1 MFKRQM
7 RLNYLPDMK
16 QFQMQLYQ
24 LSRLI
29 KDHLPD
35 LYSLFDKND
44 VAPTLYASPWILTIF
59 SSGFP
64 LGFVARVFDLLFFSS
79 DEIIFRVILSL
90 LQVHKDNLMHLD
102 CFEDI
107 MDYLRNVV
115 PNISDVT
122 MSKVFKNV
130 YCLNITRQLMDYK
143 IEYNVLKEE
152 IRNTNQHLDNLNI
165 EKRENKI
172 LQKQLQ
178 MAESNVERL
187 ENIRHNQ
194 QQELQS
200 MQMQVQSLEVTI
212 SSLGDYL
219 TSLSIHRTD
228 IDIPTDIRRLLQQL
242 EYQHNQQRQQQ
253 MKKRPIFQD
262 RKLGKS
268 ISVNSNMGLGLKV
281 LLEQNE
287 IDHSLPPANLS
298 PPIPPATSPDQQPAR
313 KKFFEN
319 TYEQIRQRS
328 GSFKNKS
335 FADREKNIISP
346 PTIVE
351 QIILEPT
358 IVEQVILEPIVKQEI
373 LMPSD
378 KQEILMPSK
387 IDTGK
392 SSVPISAHPLSCDDV
407 NFQFNTMQLKSIKT
421 TKVFRKK

>member
-107 MDYLRNVV
+107 MDYLRNIV

-122 MSKVFKNV
+122 MSEVFKNV

-165 EKRENKI
+165 EKREKKT

-228 IDIPTDIRRLLQQL
+228 VDIPTDIRRLLQQL

-268 ISVNSNMGLGLKV
+268 ISVNSSMGLGLKV

-287 IDHSLPPANLS
+287 IDHNLPPAKLS

-328 GSFKNKS
+328 NSFKNKS
-335 FADREKNIISP
+335 FADREKSIISP
-346 PTIVE
+346 SIIVE

-373 LMPSD
+373 LMPSVINT
-378 KQEILMPSK
+378 E
-387 IDTGK
+387 K
-392 SSVPISAHPLSCDDV
+392 SPVPMSAHPLSCDDV

-421 TKVFRKK
+421 TKVVRKN

>member
-1 MFKRQM
+1 MFERQM

-107 MDYLRNVV
+107 MDYLRNIV

-122 MSKVFKNV
+122 MSEVFKNV

-165 EKRENKI
+165 EKRENKT

-228 IDIPTDIRRLLQQL
+228 VDIPTDIRRLLQQL

-268 ISVNSNMGLGLKV
+268 ISVNSSMGLGLKV

-287 IDHSLPPANLS
+287 IDHNLPPANLS

-328 GSFKNKS
+328 NSFKNKS
-335 FADREKNIISP
+335 FADREKSIISP
-346 PTIVE
+346 SIIVE

-373 LMPSD
+373 LMPSV
-378 KQEILMPSK
+378 
-387 IDTGK
+387 IDTEK
-392 SSVPISAHPLSCDDV
+392 SPVPMSAHPLSCDDV
-407 NFQFNTMQLKSIKT
+407 NFQFNTMQLKSIKS
-421 TKVFRKK
+421 TKVFRKN